1 MGGLA
6 TMDRIEEPMVEV
18 SEQPDIQMALPIT
31 RDYRISLCFGVP
43 SSSRCAMLSY
53 SPPPYRA
60 CHRLHVFDGTMDAT
74 PAAKIQRRTTHRDG
88 EAKRKLSS

>member
-1 MGGLA
+1 MGVA

-18 SEQPDIQMALPIT
+18 SEHPDIHMALPIT
-31 RDYRISLCFGVP
+31 RDSRISLCFGLP
-43 SSSRCAMLSY
+43 FSSRCVILSN
-53 SPPPYRA
+53 SPPPSRA

-74 PAAKIQRRTTHRDG
+74 PAAKIQRRSTHRDG